1 MGEPVCDALQAEM
14 ALDLLDGELA
24 AELPAHMRAFA
35 RAHAEGR
42 PPPSAPVL
50 ARLAS
55 TVQTVKNA
63 LVHELLADRALGLLR
78 LVAPLVIESEPEVI
92 ALRVLPPTWA
102 DIGALAKARDGAA
115 RSRFDRGAIE
125 LLHILHGAG
134 PARPMEPPGPAIAG
148 WQDKGVT
155 IDHTAILDAWQA
167 IATRHGI
174 TGNVR
179 VDRAAAGIKPR
190 TFVVIPA
197 REVIVVVPD
206 AVDTPAARFTVLHEL
221 GHAAAALLMPA
232 GIPRAVDEAAA
243 SYIARLAE
251 PGTWLA
257 QAWASELAPAAR
269 QRRLAI
275 ASMLDEV
282 ERGLPA
288 IHDTP
293 GAAPPW
299 GLWHDPGA
307 QAAYVEAETIADR
320 LVHDLGVNPPRG
332 QLLRGLAAERDRI
345 DQRTRL

>member
-1 MGEPVCDALQAEM
+1 VGEPVCNALQAEM

-42 PPPSAPVL
+42 PPPPAPVL
-50 ARLAS
+50 ARLVS

-78 LVAPLVIESEPEVI
+78 VVAPLAIESEPGVMV
-92 ALRVLPPTWA
+92 LRALPPSWA
-102 DIGALAKARDGAA
+102 DIAGLAKERDAAA
-115 RSRFDRGAIE
+115 RSRFGRGAIE

-134 PARPMEPPGPAIAG
+134 PPRAHEPPGPAIAG
-148 WQDKGVT
+148 WQDKGASL
-155 IDHTAILDAWQA
+155 DQAAILDAWQA
-167 IATRHGI
+167 IASRHGI

-179 VDRAAAGIKPR
+179 VDRGVGKPR
-190 TFVVIPA
+190 TFVVEPG

-206 AVDTPAARFTVLHEL
+206 ALDTPAARFAVLHEL
-221 GHAAAALLMPA
+221 GHAAIALLMPA

-251 PGTWLA
+251 PGTWLPA
-257 QAWASELAPAAR
+257 KWESELAPAAR
-269 QRRLAI
+269 GRRLAI
-275 ASMLDEV
+275 AAVLDEI

-288 IHDTP
+288 LHDTP

-299 GLWHDPGA
+299 ALWHDPGA
-307 QAAYVEAETIADR
+307 QAAYVEAEVIADR

-332 QLLRGLAAERDRI
+332 QLARALAAERDRV

>member
-1 MGEPVCDALQAEM
+1 VGEPVCDALQAEM

-35 RAHAEGR
+35 RAHAQGR
-42 PPPSAPVL
+42 PPPAAPVL

-78 LVAPLVIESEPEVI
+78 LVAPLAIESEPDVVL
-92 ALRVLPPTWA
+92 LRGLPPAWA
-102 DIGALAKARDGAA
+102 DIAGLAQARDSAA
-115 RSRFDRGAIE
+115 RVKFGRGAIE
-125 LLHILHGAG
+125 LLHVLHGAG
-134 PARPMEPPGPAIAG
+134 PARAHEPPGPAIAG
-148 WQDKGVT
+148 WQDKGAA
-155 IDHTAILDAWQA
+155 IDQATVLDAWQA
-167 IATRHGI
+167 IASRHGI
-174 TGNVR
+174 TGSVR
-179 VDRAAAGIKPR
+179 VDRGAGKPR
-190 TFVVIPA
+190 TFVVDPR
-197 REVIVVVPD
+197 REVIVVVPE
-206 AVDTPAARFTVLHEL
+206 AIDTPAARFAVLHEL
-221 GHAAAALLMPA
+221 GHAAAALLLPA
-232 GIPRAVDEAAA
+232 GVPRAVDEASA

-257 QAWASELAPAAR
+257 SVWASELAPAAR
-269 QRRLAI
+269 RRRLAI
-275 ASMLDEV
+275 AAMLDEV

-299 GLWHDPGA
+299 ALWHDPGA
-307 QAAYVEAETIADR
+307 QAAYVEAESIADR

-332 QLLRGLAAERDRI
+332 QLARALSAERDRV